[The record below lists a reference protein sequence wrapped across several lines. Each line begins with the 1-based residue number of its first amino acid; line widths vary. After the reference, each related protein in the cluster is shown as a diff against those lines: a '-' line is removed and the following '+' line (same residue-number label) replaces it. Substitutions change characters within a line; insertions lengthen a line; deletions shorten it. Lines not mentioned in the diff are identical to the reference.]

1 MHSNAYTFPCCH
13 YFCQKHIDICRT
25 FELKRKLVFVVAKS
39 LKGCL
44 CGLFTSADG
53 ERRVKSNIGFVVPTK
68 NCLASL
74 SPKHISNVAGYDKSL
89 IFPAQGVSPLS
100 GQQNKKHCQRH
111 NGRKALST
119 LTLHLFFFETEV
131 STSFDVLVKPRFDF
145 VWYLLLTY
153 WLVCSRQHYWKET
166 SICIPYFP
174 PRPPR
179 SLIDWDFHKWCS
191 EREGWKS

>member
-1 MHSNAYTFPCCH
+1 MHSTAYNFPCCH

-74 SPKHISNVAGYDKSL
+74 SPKQISNVAGYDKSL
-89 IFPAQGVSPLS
+89 IFPAQGVSTYYLDNKTKNIAKGTTDVRHWVLWLFITFS
-100 GQQNKKHCQRH
+100 SKQKFQQ
-111 NGRKALST
+111 ALMSWSN
-119 LTLHLFFFETEV
+119 LGLILF
-131 STSFDVLVKPRFDF
+131 D
-145 VWYLLLTY
+145 
-153 WLVCSRQHYWKET
+153 
-166 SICIPYFP
+166 IYF
-174 PRPPR
+174 
-179 SLIDWDFHKWCS
+179 
-191 EREGWKS
+191 